1 MFTQKFRTIVTLVL
15 LITMTA
21 VSMPMN
27 VVQAETTP
35 AGQQNST
42 VMPAARIKHRDF
54 IHRIVPGNEAAAP
67 KNTVGDGEL
76 SEDPR
81 VQKPETKKLSAEE
94 QKELKKIFGVAPVT
108 SKTVTLCGG
117 TTVSYYDKD
126 GNLVGTFKKTT
137 GTQYD
142 ILGAYYD
149 KNGKLITREGTALT
163 PEQQAALKEIFGT
176 APAWSVEGPHWITTS
191 IPPSSGYTIMYYDKD
206 GNFLGEKRVSDTG
219 SGVHSETYYDKDG
232 KKIDTTANVEIKP
245 PVRPPDT
252 ETDIKVWTQY
262 YKDYVAYI
270 NKLDDVSMKKQA
282 WESLGN
288 DILKLSREH
297 PELISAGA
305 INAVMSAMTAELKK
319 IYRDDSYKLDLS
331 NAQASVVKAALNLVK
346 SDAFKAMDDATQSAI
361 GHYFMAL
368 GVELTWLSANNKT
381 NSALY
386 PKIAEFFKTLL
397 ENGSNQVKAQAFCQL
412 MNLWRIGHWGSKEG
426 NRDEVNK
433 ILKQALNIEG
443 GIQGLVN
450 KWITGLD
457 DESLD
462 ADSRG
467 NMANALAQAIWHS
480 DALNEASN
488 TKLSD
493 ADRTKIANKLTAFV
507 KGVNDGSIKVSAGVR
522 NGMIH
527 CIGCALSTLFNEGK
541 GATDSTKALTNA
553 YISFAQKSLLLS
565 ADEGGCVT
573 IQSSAIN
580 LLTHLKDV
588 AKAKGLEGVVEK
600 CTNVL
605 LDKDFDLEGF
615 VDKAR
620 KEMNATANADHAA
633 FVARAL
639 ANIET
644 INLANNTGKVDA
656 KMVKETIADIKAWIT
671 VPEHL
676 KDMRHRDWQR
686 RLYDALT
693 ALLKQAYKK
702 GSTLGDDKA
711 MQENIVAIF
720 GTISGLKDSLVKK
733 FATADMNS
741 LIKHLKSEGF
751 KDLAYK
757 IEMISC
763 TSSEA
768 LMKKAWD
775 YYNDKDYAAAK
786 AFAQECIDRYG
797 EEALKQQA
805 SLKDFAPKGQESK
818 YWALN
823 DVATAYFILGEIY
836 SKQKNYEKAKEAY
849 RTIINKFGFAQCWD
863 PQGWYWKVAD
873 AAKKA
878 LKELP

>member
-1 MFTQKFRTIVTLVL
+1 MLTQKFRTIVTTVL
-15 LITMTA
+15 LVTMTA

-27 VVQAETTP
+27 VVQAETAP
-35 AGQQNST
+35 VAKR
-42 VMPAARIKHRDF
+42 AATTISATNTWKAA
-54 IHRIVPGNEAAAP
+54 VGN
-67 KNTVGDGEL
+67 GEL
-76 SEDPR
+76 SENPR

-94 QKELKKIFGVAPVT
+94 QKELKDIFGVAPVT
-108 SKTVTLCGG
+108 SKTISLCGG
-117 TTVSYYDKD
+117 TTISYYDKD

-142 ILGAYYD
+142 ILGTYYD
-149 KNGKLITREGTALT
+149 KNGNVIGREGTALS
-163 PEQQAALKEIFGT
+163 PDEQAALKKIFGT
-176 APAWSVEGPHWITTS
+176 TPARSGPTYMWTTTT
-191 IPPSSGYTIMYYDKD
+191 IPPSTGYTTNYYDAD
-206 GNFLGEKRVSDTG
+206 GNFIGSKVVKDTNT
-219 SGVHSETYYDKDG
+219 GVHSETYYDKDG
-232 KKIDTTANVEIKP
+232 KKIETTANVEIKP

-282 WESLGN
+282 WEKLGN
-288 DILKLSREH
+288 DILKLSKEH

-331 NAQASVVKAALNLVK
+331 KAQASVVTAALNLVK
-346 SDAFKAMDDATQSAI
+346 SDAFKKMDDGSQVAI
-361 GHYFMAL
+361 SHYFMAL

-397 ENGSNQVKAQAFCQL
+397 ENGSNEVKAHVFCQL
-412 MNLWRIGHWGSKEG
+412 MNMWRIGHWGSKEG

-433 ILKQALNIEG
+433 ILEQALDIKG

-450 KWITGLD
+450 KWMADLD
-457 DESLD
+457 DKSLND
-462 ADSRG
+462 ESRG
-467 NMANALAQAIWHS
+467 HIANALAQALWHS
-480 DALNEASN
+480 DALNKASK

-493 ADRTKIANKLTAFV
+493 ADRTTIANKLTTFV
-507 KGVNDGSIKVSAGVR
+507 KGVNDGSIKVSASVR

-527 CIGCALSTLFNEGK
+527 CIGCALATLFHEGK

-553 YISFAQKSLLLS
+553 YISFAEKSLLLS

-573 IQSSAIN
+573 VQSSAIN
-580 LLTHLKDV
+580 LLMHLKDA
-588 AKAKGLEGVVEK
+588 AKAKGLDGVVEK
-600 CTNVL
+600 CTDVL
-605 LDKDFDLEGF
+605 LNKDFDLEGF

-620 KEMNATANADHAA
+620 KEMNATTNADHAA
-633 FVARAL
+633 FIARAL

-656 KMVKETIADIKAWIT
+656 KMVKDTIADIKAWIT

-676 KDMRHRDWQR
+676 KDMRNRGWQKK
-686 RLYDALT
+686 LYDALT
-693 ALLKQAYKK
+693 ALLKQVYTK
-702 GSTLGDDKA
+702 GSDLGDDKA

-733 FATADMNS
+733 LATADMNS
-741 LIKHLKSEGF
+741 LIKHLKANGF

-757 IEMISC
+757 IEMILC

-786 AFAQECIDRYG
+786 VFAQECIDRYG

-805 SLKDFAPKGQESK
+805 SLKDFAPKGKEST

-823 DVATAYFILGEIY
+823 DVGTAYFILGEIY

-849 RTIINKFGFAQCWD
+849 NTVINKFGFAQCYD
-863 PQGWYWKVAD
+863 PTGDGFYWKVSD

-878 LKELP
+878 LKDLP

>member
-1 MFTQKFRTIVTLVL
+1 MDIPGVYYDKNGKEIKREG
-15 LITMTA
+15 TA
-21 VSMPMN
+21 
-27 VVQAETTP
+27 
-35 AGQQNST
+35 
-42 VMPAARIKHRDF
+42 
-54 IHRIVPGNEAAAP
+54 
-67 KNTVGDGEL
+67 L
-76 SEDPR
+76 SP
-81 VQKPETKKLSAEE
+81 EE
-94 QKELKKIFGVAPVT
+94 QAALTKIFGVTPTRSLRGEVWT
-108 SKTVTLCGG
+108 SNSIPPSTGYTI
-117 TTVSYYDKD
+117 SYYDKD
-126 GNLVGTFKKTT
+126 GNYVGKK
-137 GTQYD
+137 
-142 ILGAYYD
+142 
-149 KNGKLITREGTALT
+149 
-163 PEQQAALKEIFGT
+163 
-176 APAWSVEGPHWITTS
+176 V
-191 IPPSSGYTIMYYDKD
+191 
-206 GNFLGEKRVSDTG
+206 VSDT
-219 SGVHSETYYDKDG
+219 STGVHSETYYDKDG
-232 KKIDTTANVEIKP
+232 KKIETTANVEIKP

-252 ETDIKVWTQY
+252 EKNIAVWTQY

-282 WESLGN
+282 WEKLGN
-288 DILKLSREH
+288 DILKLSKEH

-331 NAQASVVKAALNLVK
+331 KAQASVVTAALNLVQ
-346 SDAFKAMDDATQSAI
+346 SEAFKKMDDKTQLSISHA
-361 GHYFMAL
+361 FMSL
-368 GVELTWLSANNKT
+368 GIELTWLSANNKT

-386 PKIAEFFKTLL
+386 PKIAEFFNTLL
-397 ENGSNQVKAQAFCQL
+397 ENGSDQVKAQAFCQL

-433 ILKQALNIEG
+433 ILKQALDIKG

-467 NMANALAQAIWHS
+467 NIANALAQALWHS

-527 CIGCALSTLFNEGK
+527 CIGCALATLFHEGK

-553 YISFAQKSLLLS
+553 YISFAEKSLLLS

-573 IQSSAIN
+573 VQSSAIN
-580 LLTHLKDV
+580 LLMHLKD
-588 AKAKGLEGVVEK
+588 AATAKGLDGVVK
-600 CTNVL
+600 QCTDAL
-605 LDKDFDLEGF
+605 LNKDFDLEGF

-620 KEMNATANADHAA
+620 KEMNVTTNADYAA

-644 INLANNTGKVDA
+644 VNLANNTGKVDA
-656 KMVKETIADIKAWIT
+656 KMVRDTIADIKAWIT

-676 KDMRHRDWQR
+676 KDMRNRGWQKK
-686 RLYDALT
+686 LYDALT
-693 ALLKQAYKK
+693 ALLKQVYKK
-702 GSTLGDDKA
+702 GSSLGDDKA

-733 FATADMNS
+733 LATADMNS
-741 LIKHLKSEGF
+741 LIKHLKAEGF

-805 SLKDFAPKGQESK
+805 SLKDFAPKGKESQ

-836 SKQKNYEKAKEAY
+836 AKQKDYEKAKDAY
-849 RTIINKFGFAQCWD
+849 NTVINKFGFAQCYD
-863 PQGWYWKVAD
+863 PTGDGFYWKVAE